1 MFLRFS
7 AVQSYFWHFKM
18 LTNICCSMYTNKCIN
33 YVLSFL
39 NFCDRRSSKFV
50 KSLYQEWEGLEQDE
64 VDEDEKKHLEEEV
77 TYA

>member
-1 MFLRFS
+1 
-7 AVQSYFWHFKM
+7 
-18 LTNICCSMYTNKCIN
+18 MYTNKCIN